1 MIPRDGAVAA
11 LGRFLT
17 RHAQDG
23 KINGMT
29 IDTIMKMARL
39 VLNTNCFAFENKYY
53 QQIRGGGMGS
63 PLRMILAN
71 IYMFEWEQ
79 PLIEHQI
86 LHKELYGRY
95 VLSSLFF
102 CVSYDKYRYIDDVF
116 MTTNSWNQLNILL
129 NRMEKKDE
137 NIRIT
142 RSMGSTIA
150 FLDVL
155 ISNDHGQLKTSVF
168 HKPAVEPYLL
178 PYSSE
183 HPRHTHCNTIKGALL
198 RAIRLCSQVE
208 DFDQDRLQIEL
219 KLLLN
224 GYPLKF
230 VTKQF
235 QRFFVEHNASML
247 ILEQPNEMIY
257 PALHSK
263 LLAQVSRRQ
272 KQCVELIA
280 NDNSLLQQ
288 QQRDRSKLTVHF
300 TFDSGAML
308 KFKQELRRLWEN
320 YYTYPG
326 SPMNNV
332 RLQIGTW
339 SNKSRCQ
346 LLVKKKPPK
355 NLLVDPAL

>member
-1 MIPRDGAVAA
+1 
-11 LGRFLT
+11 
-17 RHAQDG
+17 
-23 KINGMT
+23 
-29 IDTIMKMARL
+29 
-39 VLNTNCFAFENKYY
+39 
-53 QQIRGGGMGS
+53 
-63 PLRMILAN
+63 
-71 IYMFEWEQ
+71 
-79 PLIEHQI
+79 
-86 LHKELYGRY
+86 
-95 VLSSLFF
+95 
-102 CVSYDKYRYIDDVF
+102 
-116 MTTNSWNQLNILL
+116 
-129 NRMEKKDE
+129 MEKKDE

-308 KFKQELRRLWEN
+308 IISYLFISSSFLFFSYFNIE
-320 YYTYPG
+320 
-326 SPMNNV
+326 
-332 RLQIGTW
+332 
-339 SNKSRCQ
+339 
-346 LLVKKKPPK
+346 
-355 NLLVDPAL
+355 